1 MSANKKEIYISSDY
15 DLDHKIIIDSD
26 QLRLLS
32 DLVHIQKN
40 LSSTLEKWLQNNN
53 CDGWINSEKI
63 TTLKNFKIVNTKGE

>member
-1 MSANKKEIYISSDY
+1 MSADKKEIYVNSDY

-32 DLVHIQKN
+32 DLITMQKN
-40 LSSTLEKWLQNNN
+40 CSSALERWLQNNN

-63 TTLKNFKIVNTKGE
+63 MTLKNFKIVRKG